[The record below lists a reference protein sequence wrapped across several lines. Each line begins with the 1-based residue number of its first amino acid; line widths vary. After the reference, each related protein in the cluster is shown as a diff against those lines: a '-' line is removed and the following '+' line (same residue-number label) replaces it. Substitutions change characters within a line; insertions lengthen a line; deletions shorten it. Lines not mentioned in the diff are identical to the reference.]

1 MASIARQ
8 SPLFR
13 QSCLSAIRSPLVSR
27 NAAGA
32 SQVVAFHASAKK
44 QILPPLP
51 RELALGLACC
61 LRCCSGGGGGG
72 CGCILGGINPI
83 EISPGEHGKGFEYAC

>member
-8 SPLFR
+8 SLLSR
-13 QSCLSAIRSPLVSR
+13 HSCLSAFRSPLV
-27 NAAGA
+27 NKNV

-51 RELALGLACC
+51 RESLLDLFMKVMVVM
-61 LRCCSGGGGGG
+61 GGD
-72 CGCILGGINPI
+72 CGV
-83 EISPGEHGKGFEYAC
+83 FR